1 MAVQRSST
9 PASRGAKP
17 VAGKGST
24 AVAKKGELIPATF
37 LAVESQDMADYDLPD
52 GMDGAT
58 IAPSSLTPTVQWE
71 QVGNYVVGTFLGMQE
86 KVGPNASRLYNL
98 RTDDGEVVS
107 VWGTTV
113 LDNRMDLLRVPVGA
127 RLTIIFVGESEAK
140 KGQNPAKIFKVA
152 YKDQG

>member
-1 MAVQRSST
+1 MAQVQRGAT
-9 PASRGAKP
+9 PASRSAKP
-17 VAGKGST
+17 VGDKSKTT

-37 LAVESQDMADYDLPD
+37 LAVESQSMTDYDLPE

-71 QVGNYVVGTFLGMQE
+71 QPGNYVVGEYLGMQE

-98 RTDDGEVVS
+98 RLDDGEVVS
-107 VWGTTV
+107 VWGATV
-113 LDNRMDLLRVPVGA
+113 LDNRMDLLRVPAGA
-127 RLTIIFVGESEAK
+127 RLTIIFVGESEPK

-152 YKDQG
+152 YK

>member
-1 MAVQRSST
+1 MAGVQKRET
-9 PASRGAKP
+9 PASRSAKP
-17 VAGKGST
+17 VGGKGTT

-37 LAVESQDMADYDLPD
+37 LAIESQNMTDYDLPE
-52 GMDGAT
+52 GMEGAT

-71 QVGNYVVGTFLGMQE
+71 QVGNYVVGEYLGMQE

-98 RTDDGEVVS
+98 RADDGEVVS

-113 LDNRMDLLRVPVGA
+113 LDNRMDLLRVPAGK

-152 YKDQG
+152 YKA